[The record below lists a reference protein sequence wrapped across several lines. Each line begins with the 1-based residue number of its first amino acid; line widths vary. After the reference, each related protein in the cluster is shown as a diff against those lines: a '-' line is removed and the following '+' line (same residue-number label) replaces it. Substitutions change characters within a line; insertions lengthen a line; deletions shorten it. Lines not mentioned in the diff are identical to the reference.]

1 MRALG
6 ASETDI
12 QAFRRQA
19 PGGIELLRANVI
31 SVSAFFAT
39 STCWAQMI
47 SPMGKIIRT
56 GLRWAD
62 VAVRIERI
70 RQYRDLD
77 DAGRDRVWSDLGV
90 MESAALQEMS
100 RGA

>member
-12 QAFRRQA
+12 QAFSKQS
-19 PGGIELLRANVI
+19 PGGIELLRANAI
-31 SVSAFFAT
+31 SVSAFFAI
-39 STCWAQMI
+39 STCWAQAI

-62 VAVRIERI
+62 VAARIERI

-77 DAGRDRVWSDLGV
+77 DTGRDRVWSDLSV
-90 MESAALQEMS
+90 MERAALQELS